1 EDETKVLCLSE
12 ARAAK
17 EEAITEAKQER
28 FEIAFDKIRARIK
41 AGQLKDERKVAAQL
55 GKLSSKYPSI
65 FRHYEIIWHFEDEA
79 VRKKVSSIECS
90 RKDSLNQKKSL
101 FGCYV
106 ITTNHL
112 DLQAAEIWQM
122 YMTLTRVEAAFK
134 ALKSDLGL
142 RPIFHQSATR
152 TTAHLFISVLA
163 YHLLAAIEESLRRV
177 GDNRKWSTIRKILS
191 TQQRTTIVLTD
202 DKDQIHHIRV
212 SSTPEAE
219 HRKIYEALSIKTRL
233 RRSHSIVGSM

>member
-1 EDETKVLCLSE
+1 MPSD
-12 ARAAK
+12 
-17 EEAITEAKQER
+17 
-28 FEIAFDKIRARIK
+28 
-41 AGQLKDERKVAAQL
+41 VAWATGMESAL
-55 GKLSSKYPSI
+55 
-65 FRHYEIIWHFEDEA
+65 
-79 VRKKVSSIECS
+79 
-90 RKDSLNQKKSL
+90 
-101 FGCYV
+101 
-106 ITTNHL
+106 
-112 DLQAAEIWQM
+112 
-122 YMTLTRVEAAFK
+122 
-134 ALKSDLGL
+134 ALKSDPGL